1 MLMMIVLCFG
11 DVFPAMA
18 DEAKPD
24 AAAAPPPAAVQ
35 EEKPTFDFTT
45 YALSKYVWRGYEET
59 KNGIVIQP
67 SMTVGYKGLQRQC
80 MGEPGYQA
88 VCGGAQY
95 ELLECVDGNGFYIF
109 LQQDFRA
116 RQCRG
121 RLHLLRP
128 RCGQSGG
135 SETARCRGA
144 LRNRRAHTLLA
155 PTLTVYKEID
165 HYHQWYF
172 LLGVSHSIELSKA
185 VSLKLAASGSYLKSE
200 DASPNDSLNVGYP
213 KYTDSGQPTADKL
226 SNFHDGQISAS
237 LPIAVAKY
245 MTVTPIIS
253 YSCPLSNDAKKRNRS
268 GLERTGQRFSLRRG
282 GIHLRVL
289 KIKASRISSS
299 D

>member
-1 MLMMIVLCFG
+1 MNRLTSFFAVFIFLAVMIL
-11 DVFPAMA
+11 PAMA

-67 SMTVGYKGLQRQC
+67 SMTVGYKGFSVNVWGNLDTRPYAAAPNTSYSSAWTETDFTFSYNKTF
-80 MGEPGYQA
+80 GLVNAGVGYIYYGLDAANPGGVKPLDA
-88 VCGGAQY
+88 E
-95 ELLECVDGNGFYIF
+95 ELFATVGLN
-109 LQQDFRA
+109 
-116 RQCRG
+116 
-121 RLHLLRP
+121 
-128 RCGQSGG
+128 
-135 SETARCRGA
+135 
-144 LRNRRAHTLLA
+144 TLLT

-213 KYTDSGQPTADKL
+213 KYTDSGQPTADKF

-253 YSCPLSNDAKKRNRS
+253 YSCPLSNDAKN
-268 GLERTGQRFSLRRG
+268 E
-282 GIHLRVL
+282 
-289 KIKASRISSS
+289 IKARSKNGQDS
-299 D
+299 DFLYGGVGFTFAF